1 MKCIVKNM
9 AFEYVVVKQ
18 EIEDV
23 TEDVDKEVDSSET
36 LDSRGLPQSVN
47 IKLEIEV
54 PPLAVSIKTEPED
67 EPQTPYDPPTQEPPS
82 FATGAVDPPPDIS
95 SLTDTQSTLQH
106 STPQPNVL
114 YVKSEPDCEDAT
126 SQEPSLQIAED
137 EHLSDI
143 PEPEDP
149 VYEGTSDLSDY
160 PSSDDLAELKATTS
174 RVEYKK
180 YYAVSPEGRFIC
192 RICRKTFANSGNVVR
207 HLLLHT
213 RKTMKCP
220 QCPGQFLNKIRLDR
234 HIFKKHT
241 HTDPD
246 LKSYAC
252 DTCPKKFKSSSNLM
266 QHKKTH
272 LKDKPFKCPNCS
284 HAFSFRT
291 NLKKHLDRKDR
302 CKVQTNDPIVCT
314 VCDKTFEK
322 ESMLKSHLKKHDTE
336 RPFACEICKMT
347 FKYKN
352 TLIRHMMLHEDS
364 RPYSCPVC
372 GKGFTC
378 SGLLKPHM
386 RVHTG
391 EKPFTCEICKKKFS
405 HKHNMQRHM
414 LGHEKVKHTVCDICH
429 KEFPRESRLKYH
441 MRTHINEKYF
451 LCHVCPKRFS
461 HKQNVLRHYTRK
473 HPGQTYTCKDTDASI
488 ALKVWDTIKSKYGPD
503 DEAEVIIS

>member
-1 MKCIVKNM
+1 M

-18 EIEDV
+18 EIEEV
-23 TEDVDKEVDSSET
+23 IEDEKVDSSEP
-36 LDSRGLPQSVN
+36 LQSRELPQSVN

-54 PPLAVSIKTEPED
+54 PPLDISIKTELQDD
-67 EPQTPYDPPTQEPPS
+67 EETPYGPPTQEPS
-82 FATGAVDPPPDIS
+82 SSSPPEIP
-95 SLTDTQSTLQH
+95 LLQQ
-106 STPQPNVL
+106 PAPEPNVL
-114 YVKSEPDCEDAT
+114 YVKSEPNCVAEEDN
-126 SQEPSLQIAED
+126 
-137 EHLSDI
+137 LSDV

-149 VYEGTSDLSDY
+149 AYEGTSDLSDY

-180 YYAVSPEGRFIC
+180 YYTVSPEGRFIC

-213 RKTMKCP
+213 RKTMNCP

-241 HTDPD
+241 HIDPD
-246 LKSYAC
+246 FKSYEC
-252 DTCPKKFKSSSNLM
+252 DACPKKFKSSSNLM

-272 LKDKPFKCPNCS
+272 LTEKPFKCPNCS
-284 HAFSFRT
+284 HAFSFRA
-291 NLKKHLDRKDR
+291 NLKKHLSKDR
-302 CKVQTNDPIVCT
+302 CKTATSGPFTCT
-314 VCDKTFEK
+314 DCDKTFER

-352 TLIRHMMLHEDS
+352 TLIRHMMLHEDV

-473 HPGQTYTCKDTDASI
+473 HPGQTYTCTDTDASI
-488 ALKVWDTIKSKYGPD
+488 ALKVWDTMKSKYGPD